1 MSLPARSSGKLRS
14 RRSSSASAVLSIVAL
29 LTVGCGEPDTPTA
42 TVTTRPAGLT
52 EEQWGEQLFVSHGCL
67 ACHRLDAERLVGP
80 GLGALSGTR
89 ELLTGGAVIVD
100 EAYVRRAL
108 VEPNVEI
115 VRGYSPSMPSYDYLS
130 ESDLSA
136 LELYLRALQPPR

>member
-1 MSLPARSSGKLRS
+1 MLARTRTRSLATRGGLHGALALVVLAWLSS
-14 RRSSSASAVLSIVAL
+14 
-29 LTVGCGEPDTPTA
+29 CGEPDVPTE
-42 TVTTRPAGLT
+42 TMTTRPAGLT
-52 EEQWGEQLFVSHGCL
+52 EEQWGEHLFVSHGCL
-67 ACHRLDAERLVGP
+67 ACHRLDGERLVGP
-80 GLGALSGTR
+80 GLGALTGTR
-89 ELLTGGAVIVD
+89 DLLTGGAVIVD
-100 EAYVRRAL
+100 EAYIRRAL

>member
-1 MSLPARSSGKLRS
+1 MTLLART
-14 RRSSSASAVLSIVAL
+14 SASYGAWREVAL
-29 LTVGCGEPDTPTA
+29 VLVALASLSSCGDPDVPTA

-52 EEQWGEQLFVSHGCL
+52 EEQWGEHLFVSHGCL

-80 GLGALSGTR
+80 GLGALTGTR
-89 ELLTGGAVIVD
+89 ELLTGGAVTVD
-100 EAYVRRAL
+100 EAYIRRAL